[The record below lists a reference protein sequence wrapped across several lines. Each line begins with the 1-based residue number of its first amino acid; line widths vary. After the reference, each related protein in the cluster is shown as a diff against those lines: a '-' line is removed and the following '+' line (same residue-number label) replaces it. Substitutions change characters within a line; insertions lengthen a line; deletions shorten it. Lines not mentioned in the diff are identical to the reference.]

1 MTPVTMLVQVIEHSD
16 VRGNKLLYL
25 KINYKGKDVLINIGQ
40 KTHDAVKE
48 LAEGTTQQPIPGI
61 EKVPQ
66 GIIDAAKEAAKQ
78 PTR

>member
-48 LAEGTTQQPIPGI
+48 LAEGTTQQPIPGM
-61 EKVPQ
+61 EKPVQ
-66 GIIDAAKEAAKQ
+66 LQDGTKK
-78 PTR
+78 TTL

>member
-48 LAEGTTQQPIPGI
+48 LAEGTTQQPIPGM